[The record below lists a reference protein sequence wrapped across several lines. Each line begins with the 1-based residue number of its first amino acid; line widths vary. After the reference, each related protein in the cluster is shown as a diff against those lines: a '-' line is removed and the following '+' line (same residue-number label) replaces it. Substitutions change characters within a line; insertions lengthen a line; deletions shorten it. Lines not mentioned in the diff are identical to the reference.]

1 MGSKFTPDLADLSET
16 GEIVMDDIFAK
27 IKNGILDLFPE
38 IGSLPITADTRLGEI
53 PDFDSMAAVNLQTF
67 LEENFPLKIPLDML
81 NEETTIGELVV
92 HIGKYVRKK

>member
-1 MGSKFTPDLADLSET
+1 MD
-16 GEIVMDDIFAK
+16 EIMTK
-27 IKNGILDLFPE
+27 IRNGILELFPD
-38 IGSLPITADTRLGEI
+38 IGSLPITADTLLGEI

-67 LEENFPLKIPLDML
+67 LEANFPLKIPLDML

>member
-1 MGSKFTPDLADLSET
+1 VGEKF
-16 GEIVMDDIFAK
+16 MDDILTK
-27 IKNGILDLFPE
+27 IRNGILELFPD
-38 IGSLPITADTRLGEI
+38 IGSLPITADMRLGEI

-67 LEENFPLKIPLDML
+67 LEGNFPLKIPLDML